1 MLDNFPS
8 YLNNQGENFS
18 SIFEELSQ
26 CTVQRELNIIVS
38 NYNTICPAT
47 TLYVIAVA
55 KLLLKNLC

>member
-38 NYNTICPAT
+38 NYNTICVNI
-47 TLYVIAVA
+47 YFIYE
-55 KLLLKNLC
+55 